1 MKKQRRL
8 KRWVRYTL
16 GIICLL
22 ATLLGVSECEDSNVF
37 FISHGI
43 AIVVLLICV
52 PVLIKDMLKEE

>member
-1 MKKQRRL
+1 MKKRRL

-22 ATLLGVSECEDSNVF
+22 ATLVGVSECEDTKLF

-43 AIVVLLICV
+43 AIVVLLICA
-52 PVLIKDMLKEE
+52 PILIKDMLKENL